1 MVGPYNAAVNDN
13 TNNTI
18 FSKTLAKVLGYSIWL
33 PNVPAFL
40 IKLGMGEMAKIVLTG
55 RRVSSDKIE
64 ETGFQFKF
72 KNLEEAL
79 KDCLAK

>member
-1 MVGPYNAAVNDN
+1 MVGPYNAAINDN

-18 FSKTLAKVLGYSIWL
+18 FSKTLAKFYGYSIWL

-40 IKLGMGEMAKIVLTG
+40 IKFGMGEMAKIVLTG

-64 ETGFQFKF
+64 KTGFQFKF

>member
-1 MVGPYNAAVNDN
+1 
-13 TNNTI
+13 
-18 FSKTLAKVLGYSIWL
+18 L
-33 PNVPAFL
+33 PNVPAFVL
-40 IKLGMGEMAKIVLTG
+40 KLVMGEMAVIVLTG

-79 KDCLAK
+79 RDCLTK